1 MMGTYSSQEERKS
14 KQEKDIICF
23 ILKENIMKKKKS
35 KNNLKLVNLIFSI
48 LVFVV
53 SCNTMK
59 AIFCFK

>member
-1 MMGTYSSQEERKS
+1 MGTYSSQEERKS

-53 SCNTMK
+53 SYNTMK